1 MPKKYFNKNQRNC
14 LRNPFSRTWWK
25 PYGLSIVYY

>member
-14 LRNPFSRTWWK
+14 
-25 PYGLSIVYY
+25 